1 MPLVLWGQ
9 TRLDR
14 AYFLVHETDIAMV
27 IIDAQNVCKSL
38 TLADQSL
45 DILTRLNLK
54 VQAGESLA
62 IVGKSGSGKSTLL
75 SLLAGLDSVSSGHI
89 FLQGKDLTALDEDG
103 RAGVRKDHVG
113 FIFQNFQLLP
123 HLSAL
128 DNVMLPLELSFASD
142 ARKKAVGW
150 LQKVGLGERLD
161 HQPNQLSGG
170 EQQRVAIARAFACEP
185 DILFADEPTGNLDE
199 HTGQTII
206 DLLFNLNS
214 EQSITLILVTHDDDL
229 AKQCQRQ
236 VHLEDGV
243 LTEQVLTA

>member
-1 MPLVLWGQ
+1 M
-9 TRLDR
+9 DR

>member
-1 MPLVLWGQ
+1 M
-9 TRLDR
+9 
-14 AYFLVHETDIAMV
+14 A
-27 IIDAQNVCKSL
+27 IIDAQDVCKSL

-45 DILTRLNLK
+45 DILVRLNLK

-89 FLQGKDLTALDEDG
+89 FLKDKDLSVMDEDG
-103 RAGVRKDHVG
+103 RAAVRKDHVG

-128 DNVMLPLELSFASD
+128 DNVMLPLELNFSSD
-142 ARKKAVGW
+142 ARNKAIDW
-150 LQKVGLGERLD
+150 LQKVGLKERLD

-206 DLLFNLNS
+206 DLLFELNT
-214 EQSITLILVTHDDDL
+214 QQNITLILVTHDDDL
-229 AKQCQRQ
+229 AQQCERQ

-243 LTEQVLTA
+243 LSERTAMA

>member
-1 MPLVLWGQ
+1 M
-9 TRLDR
+9 
-14 AYFLVHETDIAMV
+14 A
-27 IIDAQNVCKSL
+27 IIDAQDVCKSL

-45 DILTRLNLK
+45 DILIRLNLQ

-89 FLQGKDLTALDEDG
+89 FLQGKDLSVMDEDG
-103 RAGVRKDHVG
+103 RAAVRKDHVG

-128 DNVMLPLELSFASD
+128 DNVMLPLELNFSSD
-142 ARKKAVGW
+142 ARNKAIDW
-150 LQKVGLGERLD
+150 LQKVGLKERLD

-206 DLLFNLNS
+206 DLLFELNT
-214 EQSITLILVTHDDDL
+214 QQNITLILVTHDDDL
-229 AKQCQRQ
+229 AQQCERQ

-243 LTEQVLTA
+243 LSERTAMA